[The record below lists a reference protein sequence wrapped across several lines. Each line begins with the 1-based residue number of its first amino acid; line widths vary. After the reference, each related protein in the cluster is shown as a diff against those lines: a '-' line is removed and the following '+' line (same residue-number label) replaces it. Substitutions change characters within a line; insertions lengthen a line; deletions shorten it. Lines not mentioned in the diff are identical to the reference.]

1 MSNIIYFLSL
11 YLFAAVI
18 GVQGGI
24 LNIKNINIAVDVKE
38 AEWRYFIINVAFAD
52 RPLAFQCYNAVLEGA
67 QQIEVSSS
75 DMPLK
80 RAAKWRT
87 SMAMASF
94 CSDAIIVSSLTVY
107 FLTKIVRDANQSLTM
122 LTQAICRT
130 TKQEGEFKDDELELR
145 LENLP
150 KATIRDSDDADISG
164 VVPMTF
170 RYFNSRS
177 VRLVLCPVNI
187 QQKTFF
193 FHFLRSTAKL

>member
-1 MSNIIYFLSL
+1 MSSIIYFLSL

-87 SMAMASF
+87 SMAMASI
-94 CSDAIIVSSLTVY
+94 CSDAIAVSSLPSPSLQETY
-107 FLTKIVRDANQSLTM
+107 ATLTRVLPCLRRPFAGLPSKKESLKT
-122 LTQAICRT
+122 TSSSSGSKTCR
-130 TKQEGEFKDDELELR
+130 KQRFVTRMMPIYL
-145 LENLP
+145 
-150 KATIRDSDDADISG
+150 AW
-164 VVPMTF
+164 
-170 RYFNSRS
+170 
-177 VRLVLCPVNI
+177 C
-187 QQKTFF
+187 Q
-193 FHFLRSTAKL
+193 